1 MDQREKVK
9 SGLPGMD
16 EVLDHL
22 RIGDNVVLQV
32 DNITDYEAF
41 VLPFVRASLD
51 EGRKVIYMRFA
62 RHYPIIE
69 DEDSVIVYH
78 IDAEHGFEAFSTQVH
93 HIITTEGR
101 EAFYVFDCLSDL
113 LYSWATDLMI
123 GNFFQITC
131 PYLYELDTVAY
142 FAIYKNM
149 NSYETISAI
158 RETTQVLLNIYSVRG
173 QTYLHPVKVI
183 DRYSPTMFLPHIK
196 QGQEF
201 VPLTSSSDAAKLF
214 ADMSLNVFD
223 ASRRHLDYWDRMFL
237 KASDAYEK
245 MRFGHSPSIE
255 ENNLVEKL
263 CRSILSRDEKLLEL
277 LTKIFS
283 LEDILQIKSNLIG
296 SGFIGGKAVG
306 MLLARKIL
314 LQEKDSPYKKILEP
328 HDSFYIGSDV
338 FYTYLVKNGL
348 WKMRMAQR
356 KPDND
361 QYFSLAR
368 ELKSRMLNGVFP
380 ENTKNHFIRVLEYF
394 GQSPIIVRSSSLLED
409 GFGNSFAGKYESVF
423 CTNQGTLEHRY
434 QEFENAIKRVY
445 ASTMSEEALRYRLK
459 RGLAEQ
465 DEQMALLI
473 QRVSGSYRQ
482 NYFFPDL
489 AGVGYSNN
497 IYVWDKKMSPRAGML
512 RLVVGLG
519 TRAVDRTAGDY
530 ARIVALDDPLSTPL
544 SGHHEIR
551 KYTQKNIDAL
561 MLSDHSMPENK
572 HSEMRA
578 TDGSLIECSLTEL
591 SQTENSVVSKP
602 FAEVMKKCNDNKLQY
617 FAQEVIAGAGH
628 ADENNKTSAHES
640 DGCWIIDLDQFLAT
654 SNFTGILQKILKT
667 LEKVYAYPVDIEFT
681 VNFKDKEDY
690 QINLLQCRTLPAKGL
705 KSKVEFPRYIDFQK
719 TLFQSHNAFMGGNIQ
734 YGIQRVIFVDPEGY
748 NRLDNQERYSVA
760 RCIGKLNNMIKKE
773 KMAVFL
779 LGPGRWGT
787 SSPALGV
794 PVSFSEINNITV
806 LGEIALEEDGFSP
819 EVSYGTHFFQ
829 DLIENDIFYAALFE
843 GKGGMFQPELL
854 EQYQNILADILP
866 DQAGLANIVRVYD
879 FGQGGKGSTPAL
891 EVIADV
897 GKQKAVCFFK

>member
-1 MDQREKVK
+1 MTQRERIN

-16 EVLDHL
+16 DVLDHL

-41 VLPFVRASLD
+41 VLPFVKESLD
-51 EGRKVIYMRFA
+51 KGRKVIYMRFA

-69 DEDSVIVYH
+69 NEDNVTIYH
-78 IDAEHGFEAFSTQVH
+78 IDAEHGFETFSTQVH
-93 HIITTEGR
+93 QIIGTEGR

-131 PYLYELDTVAY
+131 PYLFELDTVAY

-158 RETTQVLLNIYSVRG
+158 RETTQVLLNIYNVRG

-183 DRYSPTMFLPHIK
+183 DRYSPTMYLPHIK

-201 VPLTSSSDAAKLF
+201 IPLTSSSDASKLF

-245 MRFGHSPSIE
+245 IRYGHNPSNE
-255 ENNLVEKL
+255 EKKLVEKL
-263 CRSILSRDEKLLEL
+263 CRSILSRDENLLEL
-277 LTKIFS
+277 LTVMFS
-283 LEDILQIKSNLIG
+283 LEDLLQIKSNLIG

-314 LQEKDSPYKKILEP
+314 QQEKGSPFKKILEP
-328 HDSFYIGSDV
+328 HDSFYVGSDV

-361 QYFSLAR
+361 HYFSLAR
-368 ELKSRMLNGVFP
+368 ELKSRMLDGVFP
-380 ENTKNHFIRVLEYF
+380 ENTKNHLIRVLEYF

-434 QEFENAIKRVY
+434 QEFESAIKRVY
-445 ASTMSEEALRYRLK
+445 ASTMSEEALMYRLK

-512 RLVVGLG
+512 RLVLGLG
-519 TRAVDRTAGDY
+519 TRAVNRTAGDY
-530 ARIVALDDPLSTPL
+530 ARIVALDNPMSMPPT
-544 SGHHEIR
+544 GHHKVI
-551 KYTQKNIDAL
+551 KYYQKNIDAL
-561 MLSDHSMPENK
+561 LLCDHSISHPLK
-572 HSEMRA
+572 SEVTESPVSDDGIERYS
-578 TDGSLIECSLTEL
+578 TD
-591 SQTENSVVSKP
+591 NSIVSVSFNEVVTSS
-602 FAEVMKKCNDNKLQY
+602 NDKILPY
-617 FAQEVIAGAGH
+617 FAQKVPGDASP
-628 ADENNKTSAHES
+628 ADESSIALAS
-640 DGCWIIDLDQFLAT
+640 DGSISWVVDLDQFLST
-654 SNFTGILQKILKT
+654 SSFSGVLQKMLKT
-667 LEKVYAYPVDIEFT
+667 LEKAYAYPVDIEFT

-719 TLFQSHNAFMGGNIQ
+719 TLFQSNHSFMGGNIQ
-734 YGIQRVIFVDPEGY
+734 YGIQRVIFVDSVMY
-748 NRLDNQERYSVA
+748 SRLDKQDRYKVA
-760 RCIGKLNNMIKKE
+760 RCIGKLNSMIIKE

-787 SSPALGV
+787 SSPELGV
-794 PVSFSEINNITV
+794 PVAFSEINNITV
-806 LGEIALEEDGFSP
+806 LGEFALEESGFSP

-843 GKGGMFQPELL
+843 GKGGIFQPELL
-854 EQYQNILADILP
+854 DQYDNKLAEILP
-866 DQAGLANIVRVYD
+866 DDALLAHVVRVYD
-879 FGQGGKGSTPAL
+879 FGPEIKPSSTAL
-891 EVIADV
+891 EIIADV
-897 GKQKAVCFFK
+897 GKQKTVCFFKS